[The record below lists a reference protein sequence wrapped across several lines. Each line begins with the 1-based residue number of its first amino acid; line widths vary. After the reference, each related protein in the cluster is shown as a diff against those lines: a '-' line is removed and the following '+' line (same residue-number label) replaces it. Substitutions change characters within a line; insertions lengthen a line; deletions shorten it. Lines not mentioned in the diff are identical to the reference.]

1 LSKLFSKQ
9 ITSWGVACN
18 ISRCKT
24 MATIPNGQRIV
35 MLLLE
40 LYDVMPMCSQLAITQ
55 RYMEIANILGIAERP
70 AMRGLTALC
79 DHGFLVKE
87 ANAHEKEK
95 KANTWCFTS
104 KMIVRYWR
112 SWGDF
117 KDINLS
123 ALPPEDKDLKIRLE
137 AQAILN
143 SILNAN
149 NLSLPPLVSPMTP
162 PGATN
167 DTTLVSPMTPP
178 GATNGKKL
186 ATSGKKLATSDTTL
200 LREEDT
206 SIKNRIKEDPP
217 TDMPSSS
224 GFADL
229 DLPRWNDMK
238 HLFKEEMIKVDDMTQ
253 IKIVSSWPDPPAGYK
268 INQEAGYCNHNFK
281 AKDFDRE
288 VSRQCKIIKALNG
301 QKTLLLKRQM
311 DMTLQNF
318 GGLLSDDEKNAI
330 ETSITIPT
338 GQRLFIY
345 GERAKGEHLAAG
357 IFKHALF
364 QMENGNDRQFGC
376 SSIFYGGFE
385 FLIETRKNMYEKYG
399 RENPGGF
406 PTAQLLTDNVEYMI
420 IYNHSNATNKMLM
433 HVHND
438 IDQIILNRP
447 AMNFIICS
455 TSHISQCSKAI
466 QDNFIN
472 IEIK

>member
-1 LSKLFSKQ
+1 
-9 ITSWGVACN
+9 
-18 ISRCKT
+18 

-40 LYDVMPMCSQLAITQ
+40 LYDVMPMYNNLSITQ
-55 RYMEIANILGIAERP
+55 RYLEIANILGIAERP
-70 AMRGLTALC
+70 AMRALSALC

-117 KDINLS
+117 KDINAI
-123 ALPPEDKDLKIRLE
+123 ALDPDTTDLKIKLE

-143 SILNAN
+143 NILNSN
-149 NLSLPPLVSPMTP
+149 ILPLPPLVSSIAP

-167 DTTLVSPMTPP
+167 STTLVSSIAPP
-178 GATNGKKL
+178 GATSGRKL
-186 ATSGKKLATSDTTL
+186 ATSGRKLATSDTTL

-206 SIKNRIKEDPP
+206 SIKNRIKEDQP
-217 TDMPSSS
+217 TDRLSSS

-229 DLPRWNDMK
+229 DLPRWNEMRS
-238 HLFKEEMIKVDDMTQ
+238 LFKEEMIKVDDMTQ
-253 IKIVSSWPDPPAGYK
+253 IKIVSNWPTAPDGYK

-281 AKDFDRE
+281 ARDFDRE
-288 VSRQCKIIKALNG
+288 TSRKCKIVKSLNG
-301 QKTLLLKRQM
+301 PKTLLLKRHM

-318 GGLLSDDEKNAI
+318 GGMLSDDEKNAI

-345 GERAKGEHLAAG
+345 GERSKGEHLAAG

-385 FLIETRKNMYEKYG
+385 FLIETRKNMYERYG

-447 AMNFIICS
+447 TMNFIICS

-472 IEIK
+472 IQIK

>member
-1 LSKLFSKQ
+1 
-9 ITSWGVACN
+9 
-18 ISRCKT
+18 
-24 MATIPNGQRIV
+24 
-35 MLLLE
+35 
-40 LYDVMPMCSQLAITQ
+40 
-55 RYMEIANILGIAERP
+55 
-70 AMRGLTALC
+70 LTALC

-104 KMIVRYWR
+104 KMIIRYWR

-149 NLSLPPLVSPMTP
+149 NLSLPPLVPPMTP
-162 PGATN
+162 PSATN
-167 DTTLVSPMTPP
+167 DTTLVPPMTPP
-178 GATNGKKL
+178 SATNGRKL
-186 ATSGKKLATSDTTL
+186 ATSGRNLATSDTTL

-206 SIKNRIKEDPP
+206 SIKNRIKEHPP
-217 TDMPSSS
+217 TDKPSSS

-466 QDNFIN
+466 QENFIN